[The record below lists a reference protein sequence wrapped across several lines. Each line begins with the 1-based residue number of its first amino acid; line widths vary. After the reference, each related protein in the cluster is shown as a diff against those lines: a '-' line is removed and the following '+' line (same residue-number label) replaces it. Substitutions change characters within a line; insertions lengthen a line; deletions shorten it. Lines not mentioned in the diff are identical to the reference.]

1 MNSDSTT
8 LLAAAAFC
16 AAVLTT
22 RAAAQAP
29 GAPAVGQE
37 RVVQVTVTSV
47 GDHSVYL
54 DHGRDAGLQPG
65 TLVRLFAPGA
75 GDLEVEVRSVSSTSA
90 RAELPPGV
98 SFPPVGTR
106 GEAQVT
112 IVAAPSTTSAPSPQ
126 PAVPAHPPWARRE
139 DPRAP
144 NQPLLV
150 PTYGQRPEDRPATLD
165 GRLFASGQWTHDEG
179 ANRQSDYLLLRAGV
193 RADATNHLG
202 AAERVRFAGEFD
214 DRRTMLQDAPDR
226 SDTNG
231 RIDLLSVALGT
242 EAWAPTG
249 FEVGRMYSQYLP
261 EIGLLD
267 GVEVV
272 QRLQGGMRLGGGIG
286 SYPVPFP
293 SRDTGEDIGAHLF
306 FDYTADA
313 RRSFAGTV
321 GAQKTWHKGSADRDL
336 LLLRGEWRPAE
347 QIWLLGSAKV
357 DFYTGG
363 DTLKSGADLTEVML
377 QARWDGRATGTGVV
391 LSHFTWPELKRAEYQ
406 FLPADLITD
415 GYVDRA
421 SWNGAWRPS
430 NRLSLRVRADL
441 WRDQDREGTG
451 YGLDTDWRGPFGDSS
466 ALSLSLFQSDGGFT
480 TGPGVRVLLRDRIG
494 ALSWRLGYRWH
505 RYELRDL
512 VTGPE
517 TYTRQSAELGLSMPI
532 SHSGDLDLSLERWFG
547 DSENTTSLGFYMQW
561 RF

>member
-1 MNSDSTT
+1 MNSESS
-8 LLAAAAFC
+8 LLAAVAFVVVAVIAAP
-16 AAVLTT
+16 AS
-22 RAAAQAP
+22 AQAP
-29 GAPAVGQE
+29 TPAGGGQE

-54 DHGRDAGLQPG
+54 DRGRDAGLQPG

-112 IVAAPSTTSAPSPQ
+112 VVAPPAKSAAAPP
-126 PAVPAHPPWARRE
+126 PAVPAHPPWSRRE

-144 NQPLLV
+144 DQPLLV

-165 GRLFASGQWTHDEG
+165 GRLFASGQWTHDGG

-193 RADATNHLG
+193 RADATNYFG
-202 AAERVRFAGEFD
+202 VAERVRFAGEFD
-214 DRRTMLQDAPDR
+214 DRRTMLTDAPDDND
-226 SDTNG
+226 SNG
-231 RIDLLSVALGT
+231 RIDLASVAFGT
-242 EAWAPTG
+242 EAWAPVG
-249 FEVGRMYSQYLP
+249 VEVGRMYSQYLP

-267 GVEVV
+267 GAEVV
-272 QRLQGGMRLGGGIG
+272 LRMQGGYRMGGGIG
-286 SYPVPFP
+286 SYPLPFP
-293 SRDTGEDIGAHLF
+293 SRDTGEDVGAHLF
-306 FDYTADA
+306 FDYTADQ
-313 RRSFAGTV
+313 RRSFAYTV
-321 GAQKTWHKGSADRDL
+321 GAQKTWHQGSADRDL
-336 LLLRGEWRPAE
+336 LLLRSEWRPAA
-347 QIWLLGSAKV
+347 QVWLLGSAKV
-357 DFYTGG
+357 DLYGSG
-363 DTLKSGADLTEVML
+363 DTLKSGADLTELLL
-377 QARWDGRATGTGVV
+377 QARWDGRAAGTGVV
-391 LSHFTWPELKRAEYQ
+391 LSHFTWPELRRAEYQ

-430 NRLSLRVRADL
+430 NHLSLRLRADL
-441 WRDQDREGTG
+441 WRDQDRDGTG
-451 YGLDTDWRGPFGDSS
+451 YGLDTDWRGPFGDRS
-466 ALSLSLFQSDGGFT
+466 ALSLSLFQSEGGFT
-480 TGPGVRVLLRDRIG
+480 TGPGARVLLRDRVG
-494 ALSWRLGYRWH
+494 SVSWRVGYRWH

-517 TYTRQSAELGLSMPI
+517 TLTRQSAEVGLSMPI
-532 SHSGDLDLSLERWFG
+532 GVSGDLDFSCERWFG
-547 DSENTTSLGFYMQW
+547 DGENSTSLGFYMQW